1 MINTV
6 QRYFGRSA
14 LSAGLIIL
22 ASPAF
27 ALDQQVSLSP
37 STSVNL
43 SFTAESKEE
52 AVTAPQVHVLEQ
64 PLQMFLRQAARRSGY
79 QISISK
85 RVRGTLKK
93 AVLPSDI
100 RKIMPQIAE
109 QYDLKWHFQKKQ
121 LFVSLGSE
129 VANRIIYLGA
139 MKFEEL
145 EKAAE
150 QAGIESESYD
160 MSFVEESNSVIVNGS
175 VAYIS
180 NIELI
185 IDSFKKNLGEKK
197 IDVKVIRY
205 GVVGN

>member
-43 SFTAESKEE
+43 SFTAESNEE

-139 MKFEEL
+139 MKFEDL